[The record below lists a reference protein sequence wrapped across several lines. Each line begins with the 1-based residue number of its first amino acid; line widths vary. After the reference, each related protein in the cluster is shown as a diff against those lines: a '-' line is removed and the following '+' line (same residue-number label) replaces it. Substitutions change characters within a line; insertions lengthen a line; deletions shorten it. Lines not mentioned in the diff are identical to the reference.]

1 MNRYLLSYFASA
13 WNRWRAVAPGWA
25 LWMACLHLLPAAQ
38 TQAAGPPRKK
48 PNVIVIMS
56 DDHAYQ
62 AISAYSPDL
71 ISTPHIDRIA
81 REGALMKKAYVTN
94 SICGP
99 SRAVLLTGKYS
110 HINGFT
116 DNVDRFNGAQQ
127 TFPKIF
133 RAQGYKTA
141 IVGKWHL
148 ESEPEGFDYWN
159 ILPGQGNYYNPGFIK
174 MGKDTTYT
182 GYVTDITTDLGL
194 SWIQE
199 NKGQPF
205 VLMLHQ
211 KAPHRNQMPPLENLH
226 LFRDRQFS
234 MPANFFDNY
243 QDRQALQRQNISMRE
258 NLDVDHD
265 SKTPCRD
272 CPKQGGWKWNPRAY
286 AREVNRLSPLEKEKW
301 DQAYQQEYARVAQI
315 KTKEERVKWQ
325 FQRYMQDYL
334 RCVKSVDDNVGRV
347 LKYLDEQGLAENTI
361 VIYTSDQGVFLGEH
375 GLYDKRFMY
384 EESFRTPL
392 MIRYPKG
399 VRAGQQVEQL
409 VLNLDLA
416 PTLLDLAGLG
426 IPADMQGASM
436 KKLLQG
442 KKVKDWR
449 QQIYY
454 HYYGKAFGLTAHYG
468 IRTNRY
474 KLIRFYDPVSTW
486 ELYDLQS
493 DPQEMQNLIGKPEH
507 AALVASLK
515 RELSSLQLKYKDQ
528 VPAANSRNNKSE

>member
-1 MNRYLLSYFASA
+1 MNRYILSCFASA
-13 WNRWRAVAPGWA
+13 WKRSRAAAPGCA
-25 LWMACLHLLPAAQ
+25 LWLACLHLLPAAQ
-38 TQAAGPPRKK
+38 TQAAGTARKK

-174 MGKDTTYT
+174 MGKDTTYA

-234 MPANFFDNY
+234 MPANFFDTY

-272 CPKQGGWKWNPRAY
+272 CPKGGGWKWNPRGY

-301 DQAYQQEYARVAQI
+301 DQAYQHEYARVAQI
-315 KTKEERVKWQ
+315 KTKEERMKWQ

-334 RCVKSVDDNVGRV
+334 RCIKSVDDNVGRV

-399 VRAGQQVEQL
+399 IKAGRQVEQM

-416 PTLLDLAGLG
+416 PTLLDLAGLD

-507 AALVASLK
+507 AALAASLK
-515 RELSSLQLKYKDQ
+515 KELSSLQLKYKDQ
-528 VPAANSRNNKSE
+528 VPTANNNHKSE